1 LCMWPKYKLP
11 RGGVAGFL
19 GRCVTTHD
27 QLKFCI
33 HIGENH
39 TLKCYITCIFY
50 FTFRTLYFIIEDKI
64 EKMYLKIS
72 FNYPCIIALISLL
85 IYIVNTVKCDS
96 MKVCWVVSK
105 LYIARLETPTIY
117 SFSVIF
123 LRSRASCIGSLC
135 FFVDRSSLFSRF
147 QVIAA
152 CQWTDFI

>member
-1 LCMWPKYKLP
+1 MWPKYKLP

-19 GRCVTTHD
+19 GRCVTNTHD

-39 TLKCYITCIFY
+39 PLKCYITCIFY

-96 MKVCWVVSK
+96 MKDCWVVPK
-105 LYIARLETPTIY
+105 WYIARLETPTIY

-123 LRSRASCIGSLC
+123 SRSRAPCIDSLC

>member
-1 LCMWPKYKLP
+1 
-11 RGGVAGFL
+11 
-19 GRCVTTHD
+19 
-27 QLKFCI
+27 
-33 HIGENH
+33 
-39 TLKCYITCIFY
+39 
-50 FTFRTLYFIIEDKI
+50 
-64 EKMYLKIS
+64 
-72 FNYPCIIALISLL
+72 
-85 IYIVNTVKCDS
+85 

-123 LRSRASCIGSLC
+123 SRSRASCIGSLC